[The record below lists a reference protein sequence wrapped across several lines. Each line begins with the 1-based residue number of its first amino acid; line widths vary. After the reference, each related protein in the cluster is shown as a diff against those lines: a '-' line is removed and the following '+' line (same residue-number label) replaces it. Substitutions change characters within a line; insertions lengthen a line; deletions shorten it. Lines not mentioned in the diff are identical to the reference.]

1 MKSNI
6 LSNSEKIDKDV
17 ELEKCSECN
26 GTGTI
31 GGCCFE
37 ETCRVCE
44 GKGWIDKRAD
54 ANKIH

>member
-1 MKSNI
+1 MKSNTFD
-6 LSNSEKIDKDV
+6 NDEKTDKSL
-17 ELEKCSECN
+17 ELVRCNECN

-44 GKGWIDKRAD
+44 GTGWIKRVD
-54 ANKIH
+54 TKNR